1 MYPIKSISLSGAMI
15 LVFLAG
21 LFGVPSTSLAD
32 TSEEQAIRHAFPQPV
47 ILIDVGHGGIDGG
60 TSSGTLLEKDINL
73 EIGRRLYMVLR
84 SHGYT
89 AILNRTGDYALSEDN
104 RWLNSRSRHL
114 RDLAQRKELSEQ
126 VPASVV
132 ISLHVNWGRNASRR
146 GPLVLHQDEG
156 QSALLAGALQHALED
171 AYQLNLRR
179 LPELGHPFYLLK
191 HTDPPAVIVETG
203 FISNTDDRKLLGS
216 PRGQQKIAEALYSGI
231 VEYFTVM

>member
-1 MYPIKSISLSGAMI
+1 MFQIKTMYSAMI
-15 LVFLAG
+15 FCLLTG
-21 LFGVPSTSLAD
+21 LLIIPSSSLAD
-32 TSEEQAIRHAFPQPV
+32 SSDEQAIRHAFPQPV

-89 AILNRTGDYALSEDN
+89 AIVNRTGDYALSDDN

-126 VPASVV
+126 VPASIVV
-132 ISLHVNWGRNASRR
+132 SLHVNWARNSSRR

-171 AYQLNLRR
+171 AYQLNTRR
-179 LPELGHPFYLLK
+179 LPELGSPLYLLK

-203 FISNTDDRKLLGS
+203 FISNTEDRRLLAS

>member
-1 MYPIKSISLSGAMI
+1 MLQIKTVNRAMI
-15 LVFLAG
+15 FFLLAG
-21 LFGVPSTSLAD
+21 LLGIPSPSFAD
-32 TSEEQAIRHAFPQPV
+32 SSEEQAIRHAFPQPV

-60 TSSGTLLEKDINL
+60 TSSGPLLEKDINL

-84 SHGYT
+84 SHGYI
-89 AILNRTGDYALSEDN
+89 AILNRTGDYALSDDN

-126 VPASVV
+126 VPASIM

-171 AYQLNLRR
+171 AYQLNRR
-179 LPELGHPFYLLK
+179 HLPELGNPFYLLK

-203 FISNTDDRKLLGS
+203 FISNAEDRSLLAS

>member
-1 MYPIKSISLSGAMI
+1 MLQIKTLYRAMTFFLLTGLIGA
-15 LVFLAG
+15 
-21 LFGVPSTSLAD
+21 PSPSFAD
-32 TSEEQAIRHAFPQPV
+32 SWEEQAIRHAFPQPV

-89 AILNRTGDYALSEDN
+89 AILNRTGDYALSDDN

-126 VPASVV
+126 VPSSIV
-132 ISLHVNWGRNASRR
+132 ISLHVNWGRNSSRR

-171 AYQLNLRR
+171 AYQLNMRR
-179 LPELGHPFYLLK
+179 LPELGSPFYLLK

-203 FISNTDDRKLLGS
+203 FISNAEDRSLLAS

-231 VEYFTVM
+231 VEYFMVM